1 MNSNENSFE
10 IYDILLKATTL
21 GFIILDMTTPS
32 FRQYVMKKDVDLVHS
47 FHESCHWHETNFYV
61 IQNR

>member
-10 IYDILLKATTL
+10 IYDILLKATKL

-32 FRQYVMKKDVDLVHS
+32 FRQYVMKKDVDFVHS